1 MKSKIKKEQ
10 VLKFLM
16 DKLNGNYYGVPF
28 YMGIDGLPVY
38 KPLLDENGNITD
50 IEIVD
55 EETYEQDFI
64 SKVPVS
70 VMVSNGDYSTLKDLT
85 GNGNDVN
92 GASFSATLGFL
103 LQVEDTKTYKVMLEA
118 VEQVR
123 DEMLGGFFILKA
135 VQYNFANDTKST
147 YPYLVATHCDDI
159 QVNYELE
166 LNGKRYLQYTL
177 SVDLDISENI
187 SYGNQYEWY
196 ATSYKKVWTLTT
208 ADYYTTYVR
217 TKFELDQRPST
228 VVNPTLFPNVDDY
241 EYNTAMRVLTNSGG
255 GGTVFTHYR
264 LLYTEQPYERIMPL
278 IASWG
283 SAQALSG
290 FQMLRNN
297 LFNEE
302 EIKRAKMIHSV
313 ASTRGWAI
321 TLTLQMQDSKNI
333 LVELYRET
341 LPTKDNLQLPYKVKA
356 VYKKMTI
363 VGDEITFTTYDKM
376 GFELKLIPQDSG
388 VSSVLGDN
396 IVFTISLSPF
406 WGDVNG

>member
-16 DKLNGNYYGVPF
+16 DKLNNNYYGVPF
-28 YMGIDGLPVY
+28 YMGVDGMPVY
-38 KPLLDENGNITD
+38 KPLLDDNGNITD
-50 IEIVD
+50 IEVVD
-55 EETYEQDFI
+55 QETYEQDFI

-135 VQYNFANDTKST
+135 VQYNFTNDTKSI

-166 LNGKRYLQYTL
+166 LNGKRYLQYSL

-196 ATSYKKVWTLTT
+196 VANYKKVWTVTT
-208 ADYYTTYVR
+208 KTYYDDYKR
-217 TKFELDQRPST
+217 TKLYLDQRPNLSP
-228 VVNPTLFPNVDDY
+228 NPSLFPNVDTT
-241 EYNTAMRVLTNSGG
+241 EFNTALRVDTLNGVGQNIQTY
-255 GGTVFTHYR
+255 YR
-264 LLYTEQPYERIMPL
+264 LLYTEQSYERIMPL
-278 IASWG
+278 IVSWG
-283 SAQALSG
+283 SSQSLTG

-297 LFNEE
+297 LLNED
-302 EIKRAKMIHSV
+302 EIKKAKMIHSV
-313 ASTRGWAI
+313 ASTRGWAF
-321 TLTLQMQDSKNI
+321 TLTLQMQDTKNV
-333 LVELYRET
+333 LVDLFQET
-341 LPTKDNLQLPYKVKA
+341 LPKKDNLQLPYKIKA

-363 VGDEITFTTYDKM
+363 VGETITFETFDKM
-376 GFELKLIPQDSG
+376 GFELSLIPQDSG
-388 VSSVLGDN
+388 TSSVLGDN
-396 IVFTISLSPF
+396 IIFTLSLSPF
-406 WGDVNG
+406 WGDING

>member
-28 YMGIDGLPVY
+28 YMGVDGLPVY

-55 EETYEQDFI
+55 QETYEQDFI

-196 ATSYKKVWTLTT
+196 VTSYKKVWTLTT
-208 ADYYTTYVR
+208 KTYYDDYKR
-217 TKFELDQRPST
+217 TKLYLDQRPSLT
-228 VVNPTLFPNVDDY
+228 PNPSLFPNVDTT
-241 EYNTAMRVLTNSGG
+241 EFNTALRVDTLNNVGQNIQTY
-255 GGTVFTHYR
+255 YR
-264 LLYTEQPYERIMPL
+264 LLYTEQSYQRVMPL
-278 IASWG
+278 VASWG
-283 SAQALSG
+283 SANALVG

-297 LFNEE
+297 LLNEE
-302 EIKRAKMIHSV
+302 EIKRAKMIHSM
-313 ASTRGWAI
+313 ASTRGWAM
-321 TLTLQMQDSKNI
+321 TLTLQMVDSKDI
-333 LVELYRET
+333 LVELYQET
-341 LPTKDNLQLPYKVKA
+341 LPKKDNLQLPYKVKA
-356 VYKKMTI
+356 VYKKMNV
-363 VGDEITFTTYDKM
+363 VGDEVTFDVFEKM
-376 GFELKLIPQDSG
+376 GFELSLIPQDGG

-406 WGDVNG
+406 WGDING